1 MLTGLLPSLFMLV
14 FMFTVG
20 FSSIW
25 IVRRKQRGRR
35 SPFTQQLLRGPGE
48 SLRIKVDDL
57 NEGLNE
63 CLVQTFVIPLAFCI
77 AFLLQTR
84 MSETVTWLLLGMY
97 VLTGV
102 LVSIFLIR
110 RMVRLLEERNIYR
123 LGLDAEIAVGQE
135 LNQLMAYGCRVFHDV
150 QAENFNIDHVV
161 VGPSG
166 VYAVETKGRSK
177 PDKGRGSADAKVI
190 YDGEVLQFPDWQ
202 EPKPIAQAK
211 RQAVWLGK
219 WLTSAV
225 GSSVSVIPAL
235 ALPGWF
241 VERSK
246 PGEVIVFN
254 GKNPL
259 FLAKPNFRGSLNEQQ
274 VQQIAH
280 QLEQRC
286 RDVAPSGYK
295 KKSTC

>member
-1 MLTGLLPSLFMLV
+1 MILS
-14 FMFTVG
+14 MFTVG

-35 SPFTQQLLRGPGE
+35 SPFTHQLLRGPGE
-48 SLRIKVDDL
+48 SLRIQLDKLSESLD
-57 NEGLNE
+57 E
-63 CLVQTFVIPLAFCI
+63 CIVQTIVIPLAICI
-77 AFLLQTR
+77 VFLLQTR
-84 MSETVTWLLLGMY
+84 MSETVPWTLLAIY
-97 VLTGV
+97 FFSGV
-102 LVSIFLIR
+102 LFSIYLIL
-110 RMVRLLEERNIYR
+110 RMVRLLEKRNVYR
-123 LGLDAEIAVGQE
+123 LGLDAELAVGQE

-177 PDKGRGSADAKVI
+177 PDKGRGAADAKVT
-190 YDGEVLQFPDWQ
+190 YDGKMLQFPDWQ
-202 EPKPIAQAK
+202 ETDPLAQAK
-211 RQAVWLGK
+211 RQATWLGK

-225 GSSVSVIPAL
+225 GSSVSVVPAL

-241 VERSK
+241 VDRSK
-246 PGEVIVFN
+246 SGDVIVFN

-286 RDVAPSGYK
+286 RDVEPAGYRK
-295 KKSTC
+295 KNN